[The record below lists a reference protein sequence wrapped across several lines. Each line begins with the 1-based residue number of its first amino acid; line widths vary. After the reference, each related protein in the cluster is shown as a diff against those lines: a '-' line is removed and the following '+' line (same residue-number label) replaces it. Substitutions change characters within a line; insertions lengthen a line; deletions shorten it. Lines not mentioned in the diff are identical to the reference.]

1 MPENYVIWI
10 LGVLSFAV
18 GGLTT
23 TMFRWRR
30 EIDKDISDNRVEIAK
45 MESIR
50 RDVERLF
57 TLLDDLTKRVAHGR
71 ERRLLDRRRTSREI
85 DDMEN
90 D

>member
-30 EIDKDISDNRVEIAK
+30 EIDKDHADNRVAIAK
-45 MESIR
+45 MESVKK
-50 RDVERLF
+50 DVDRIFL
-57 TLLDDLTKRVAHGR
+57 LLDDLTKRVSHGR
-71 ERRLLDRRRTSREI
+71 ERRLIDRRTKM
-85 DDMEN
+85 DDMEDDN
-90 D
+90 